1 MVILLTLAYLLSFG
15 QDSIP
20 TEALTYKHHALTSA
34 TLVTAH
40 HQFFTLTTTAGI
52 VSVAPSYTQPI
63 PNYRSAPLP
72 EVSAHLRSDSGYT
85 WSHQKDASQHP
96 P

>member
-15 QDSIP
+15 QYTIP
-20 TEALTYKHHALTSA
+20 TEALTYKQATQTSSE
-34 TLVTAH
+34 LVTAH
-40 HQFFTLTTTAGI
+40 HQFFIPITTAGI
-52 VSVAPSYTQPI
+52 VPVALSYTQPI

-72 EVSAHLRSDSGYT
+72 EASAYLRSDSGYT